1 MSWIDISVGSGSS
14 GSGSNNNLLSGFINS
29 LGNALSNANSSG
41 GISGFPRKLFDENH
55 QIVGYYDDP
64 QGYYP
69 VIKKFLA
76 EKNYHSNERLK
87 NAFERI
93 INIQNRINQLNNEIN
108 AKQNAINQL
117 NNEINAKQNAINQL
131 NHEIHP
137 LNQEIHK
144 QQEAINTINQEI
156 ANLNNE
162 ISAQNQAIKQDEE
175 KLNALELQTNAKK
188 QVEKEIK
195 ESLKELEKLKQ
206 ELKRLKKQSK
216 WKTQFNFLTDNPPN
230 IESQQQHALNQ
241 TRQQSARMNFFLT
254 NPYAILPKGFIYE
267 YHNPGN
273 ATYNHL
279 NAPNNMDGI
288 NNQFKINALNQVLD
302 NSYQKFLPGNDSY
315 NALKDIEQ
323 VKALKFYDL
332 VLNFN
337 SQSEKLESALF
348 FKQISQYA
356 KGLRLKILTGKTTKQ
371 DLAKIEEL
379 EKTINQEQDRLNAK
393 DLNALA
399 QEILKEQENA
409 LKLKESIKSKKNHT
423 ETLKNAINQ
432 KESAKNPI
440 KQQKQKLESQRNNKE
455 QQKQTLENQRNNKE
469 QQKQNQENDKRNKEQ
484 ERNNLNNEINAIGNK
499 HITIKQLGTQD
510 NFLGIQERLN
520 DNGRGRTY
528 AQAVFS
534 DKNKSIREYFET
546 ETKIKNILGFYR
558 IGESEERLLHRFLE
572 LSLQQQNELA
582 RLLL

>member
-1 MSWIDISVGSGSS
+1 MSWIDIGVGSGSS
-14 GSGSNNNLLSGFINS
+14 GSGSSNNLLSGFINS
-29 LGNALSNANSSG
+29 LGNALSNASSSG
-41 GISGFPRKLFDENH
+41 GIRDFPQKLWDENN

-64 QGYYP
+64 QGYYF

-87 NAFERI
+87 SAFERI
-93 INIQNRINQLNNEIN
+93 INIQNRINQLNHEIRNNE
-108 AKQNAINQL
+108 NAINRL
-117 NNEINAKQNAINQL
+117 NNESHNLNQEIDKQNQAINNLNQEIDKQNQAINNLNQEIASL
-131 NHEIHP
+131 NHEI
-137 LNQEIHK
+137 
-144 QQEAINTINQEI
+144 
-156 ANLNNE
+156 
-162 ISAQNQAIKQDEE
+162 SAQSQAIKQEQE

-195 ESLKELEKLKQ
+195 ESLKQLEKLKQ
-206 ELKRLKKQSK
+206 ELKRLKKQSR

-230 IESQQQHALNQ
+230 IEAQQQHALNQ
-241 TRQQSARMNFFLT
+241 TRQENASMNFFLT

-288 NNQFKINALNQVLD
+288 NNRFRVNALNQVLN

-332 VLNFN
+332 VINHN
-337 SQSEKLESALF
+337 PQSDKLESALF

-356 KGLRLKILTGKTTKQ
+356 KGLRLKILTGKTTKK

-393 DLNALA
+393 DLNALV

-409 LKLKESIKSKKNHT
+409 LKLKESIKAKRNYT

-432 KESAKNPI
+432 KENAKNPI
-440 KQQKQKLESQRNNKE
+440 KQQKQKLESQRNEKE
-455 QQKQTLENQRNNKE
+455 QQRQTLESQRNNKE

-484 ERNNLNNEINAIGNK
+484 ERNNLNNEINAIGNER
-499 HITIKQLGTQD
+499 ITLKQLGTQD
-510 NFLGIQERLN
+510 DFFGIMPY
-520 DNGRGRTY
+520 DNRYGRMNAR
-528 AQAVFS
+528 AVFS
-534 DKNKSIREYFET
+534 DKNKSIREYFEI
-546 ETKIKNILGFYR
+546 ENKIKNILGFYR
-558 IGESEERLLHRFLE
+558 IGESEEQLLHRFLE
-572 LSLQQQNELA
+572 LTQHQQNELS
-582 RLLL
+582 RLLLE